1 MPGFPKWTIT
11 TCQQV
16 SWRCIKAGKPDVL
29 KPLLTRL
36 LNHLV
41 NQNSWAREQLQ
52 PFAGRA
58 VRFNLPPVSTTI
70 TILEDGGLAASGEAA
85 QPEATITIPFS
96 AALRLLADDDK
107 ANSLITLEGDAEL
120 AAVFSRVLRN
130 MQWDYEEDLSKL
142 VGDIPAHQAM
152 EFGRKTVSGIK
163 RQTLN
168 VAQMFSE
175 YWQEEQPIIAK
186 KRHVENFIKD
196 VDALRD
202 DAERLEKRVAKFE
215 SMLPGVME
223 KTTTTEPPEE
233 HLKEKPAS

>member
-1 MPGFPKWTIT
+1 M
-11 TCQQV
+11 
-16 SWRCIKAGKPDVL
+16 L

-41 NQNSWAREQLQ
+41 NQNSWARAQLQ

-58 VRFNLPPVSTTI
+58 VRFNLPPVSATI

-85 QPEATITIPFS
+85 EPEATVTIPPT
-96 AALRLLADDDK
+96 AALRLLANDDK

-152 EFGRKTVSGIK
+152 ELGRKTVAGIK
-163 RQTLN
+163 RQSLN

-175 YWQEEQPIIAK
+175 YWQEEQPLIAK
-186 KRHVENFIKD
+186 KRHVENFIRD
-196 VDALRD
+196 VDRLRD
-202 DAERLEKRVAKFE
+202 DVERLQKRVAKLGSTLSAGIEEVNAEE
-215 SMLPGVME
+215 SRAKLH
-223 KTTTTEPPEE
+223 KE
-233 HLKEKPAS
+233 HIKEKPAS

>member
-1 MPGFPKWTIT
+1 M
-11 TCQQV
+11 
-16 SWRCIKAGKPDVL
+16 L

-58 VRFNLPPVSTTI
+58 VRFNIPPVSATI
-70 TILEDGGLAASGEAA
+70 TILEDGGLAAAGDTAE
-85 QPEATITIPFS
+85 PEATVTIPFS
-96 AALRLLADDDK
+96 TALGLLADDDK
-107 ANSLITLEGDAEL
+107 ASSLITLEGDAAL
-120 AAVFSRVLRN
+120 AAVLSRVLRN

-152 EFGRKTVSGIK
+152 EFGRKTMVGIK

-175 YWQEEQPIIAK
+175 YWQEEQPMIAK
-186 KRHVENFIKD
+186 KRHVEKFVKD
-196 VDALRD
+196 VDLLRD
-202 DAERLEKRVAKFE
+202 DAERLEKRIGKLESRLSESNERTASVKSRAKL
-215 SMLPGVME
+215 S
-223 KTTTTEPPEE
+223 
-233 HLKEKPAS
+233 KEKPAS